1 MLWSLWYNLTRPK
14 ICIHKTTSIC
24 IKTNQMNLRLVRHD
38 EESINNISKT
48 KNSVNFLVEMK
59 DDFGDH
65 GIVSLLML
73 KEYKEKN
80 GAFLDTFLMSCRVLG
95 RDMESMIFIK
105 LKQDLLKMGYNT
117 LYAKFISGE
126 RNTPATKLLDNLNFD
141 VDKHEKNITYY
152 SVDIKSWKINNSNEI
167 KKIYKL

>member
-1 MLWSLWYNLTRPK
+1 
-14 ICIHKTTSIC
+14 
-24 IKTNQMNLRLVRHD
+24 MNLRLVRHD

-95 RDMESMIFIK
+95 RDM
-105 LKQDLLKMGYNT
+105 
-117 LYAKFISGE
+117 
-126 RNTPATKLLDNLNFD
+126 
-141 VDKHEKNITYY
+141 
-152 SVDIKSWKINNSNEI
+152 
-167 KKIYKL
+167 